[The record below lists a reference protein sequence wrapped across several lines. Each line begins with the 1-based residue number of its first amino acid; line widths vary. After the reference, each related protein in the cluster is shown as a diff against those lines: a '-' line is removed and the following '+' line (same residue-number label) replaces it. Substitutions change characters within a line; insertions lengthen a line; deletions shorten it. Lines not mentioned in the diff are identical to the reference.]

1 MNVFRHSLAALSL
14 ALLAIPVHAEA
25 GRPADNTPKLAFGQ
39 MVQYGDKL
47 VFSPCR
53 DQAYTQLQDVSSDGR
68 VTKALNLVGLAAGK
82 KIYVEVL
89 GVNEGGMLRASQIN
103 LAKTNGRCQL
113 PGGREES
120 WRASGHEPGWILAF
134 GSEVVQM
141 KPLDQPEVDFPSGPV
156 KVDQGVATFEAARDN
171 QKLALRFEQK
181 LCRETAAD
189 AVFGWTATVELNGK
203 TFKGCAWQ
211 R

>member
-1 MNVFRHSLAALSL
+1 MNVFRHSLAVLTLVLLSV
-14 ALLAIPVHAEA
+14 PVYADG
-25 GRPADNTPKLAFGQ
+25 GRPADHSPKLAFGQ

-53 DQAYTQLQDVSSDGR
+53 DQSYTQLQDISSDGR
-68 VTKALNLVGLAAGK
+68 VIKALNLVGLAAGK
-82 KIYVEVL
+82 KVYVEVL
-89 GVNEGGMLRASQIN
+89 GVNEDGFLKASEIN

-120 WRASGHEPGWILAF
+120 WRASGNEPGWILAF

-141 KPLDQPEVDFPSGPV
+141 KPLDQAEVDFPSGPV
-156 KVDQGVATFEAARDN
+156 KVANGVATFEAARDN

-203 TFKGCAWQ
+203 ILKGCAWQ